1 MEFNDAALP
10 NRQPLRR
17 FRLSRAIPYIKPK
30 ERDMQITISRKQL
43 FALFVGFTLI
53 VLGGLLNA
61 CLPSEARSN
70 GSLTIATAPPK
81 ATSTPAYVASA
92 DSPDQASVHIL
103 RTFYTADYHH
113 RDQWLAALKPL
124 ASADGYSL
132 LENMIAPALW
142 KDLTAAQTVV
152 TVDQI
157 TVEDG
162 GFIADGVSKLVG
174 NTPWQI
180 RHVTITLAPA
190 AKWPGWTSS
199 SYATNVLLSHEP
211 DGWKF
216 VMLLSDDQAKVF
228 KPQPKGDQ

>member
-1 MEFNDAALP
+1 M
-10 NRQPLRR
+10 
-17 FRLSRAIPYIKPK
+17 
-30 ERDMQITISRKQL
+30 
-43 FALFVGFTLI
+43 FALLVGFSLI
-53 VLGGLLNA
+53 ILGGLLNA
-61 CLPSEARSN
+61 CLPSEARGN
-70 GSLTIATAPPK
+70 TSLTIATAPPK
-81 ATSTPAYVASA
+81 STPSTAAATPSP
-92 DSPDQASVHIL
+92 DSPEQAAVRIL
-103 RTFYTADYHH
+103 RTFYTADYRH

-142 KDLTAAQTVV
+142 KDLAAEQTVV
-152 TVDQI
+152 TADQI

-162 GFIADGVSKLVG
+162 GLSAAGVSKLVG

-180 RHVTITLAPA
+180 RRVTITLAPA
-190 AKWPGWTSS
+190 AKWPGWTST

-216 VMLLSDDQAKVF
+216 VMLLSDDQAKMF